1 MTDSK
6 AKTLIHNTKWI
17 YISKIVTQIL
27 GLVATVLVI
36 RKLSV
41 DIFGTYN
48 ILLNSFIVFQIFAV
62 SSVSNIFNRYIPE
75 LIANK
80 EYRKFRKFILTSF
93 GFSTVLLS
101 FLIISLHFYKDLFA
115 SFFNIEDF
123 SKYYLVFIFYCYASF
138 LQILIDT
145 VLKALLLHK
154 KVALITIFNM
164 ALRTSLYIIL
174 LERLDISLLLVFKFS

>member
-80 EYRKFRKFILTSF
+80 EYRKFRKFVFNWSF
-93 GFSTVLLS
+93 GFSTC
-101 FLIISLHFYKDLFA
+101 FTYHF
-115 SFFNIEDF
+115 
-123 SKYYLVFIFYCYASF
+123 
-138 LQILIDT
+138 
-145 VLKALLLHK
+145 
-154 KVALITIFNM
+154 
-164 ALRTSLYIIL
+164 
-174 LERLDISLLLVFKFS
+174 